1 MDTIEITVRVNKV
14 NAGRVKEV
22 GTAHNGT
29 LEDDKMA
36 HALAETEEPAVPL
49 AEKIIDHEILCFMFE
64 TEENAAAFVEAASEA
79 IGVDPCLQG
88 NHDRAAQWRE
98 VRLARPR

>member
-29 LEDDKMA
+29 IEEDKTA
-36 HALAETEEPAVPL
+36 HAL
-49 AEKIIDHEILCFMFE
+49 AEKIIDHEILCFTFE
-64 TEENAAAFVEAASEA
+64 TERS
-79 IGVDPCLQG
+79 GL
-88 NHDRAAQWRE
+88 R
-98 VRLARPR
+98 